1 MAQPGPQDIQ
11 YKPLKK
17 IQTPKAPPPATGQP
31 QPPKRPQAGQSQP
44 PKVPQPGQ
52 SQPPKVPQPGQSKP
66 PKVPTPNH
74 TENQQLSDKTNSEF
88 TRERIYFSWYMEICF

>member
-44 PKVPQPGQ
+44 PR
-52 SQPPKVPQPGQSKP
+52 VPQPGQSKP
-66 PKVPTPNH
+66 PNVPTPNH
-74 TENQQLSDKTNSEF
+74 AENQQLSDKNNSEL

>member
-17 IQTPKAPPPATGQP
+17 IQ
-31 QPPKRPQAGQSQP
+31 P

-52 SQPPKVPQPGQSKP
+52 SQSPKVPQAGQSKVSQPGQSQPPKVTQPGQSKLP
-66 PKVPTPNH
+66 NAQQPNH
-74 TENQQLSDKTNSEF
+74 TGKNQKLSDKNDSEL
-88 TRERIYFSWYMEICF
+88 TRERIYLILRLIIKKK

>member
-17 IQTPKAPPPATGQP
+17 IQ
-31 QPPKRPQAGQSQP
+31 P

-52 SQPPKVPQPGQSKP
+52 SQSPKVPQPGQSKMSQP
-66 PKVPTPNH
+66 GQSQPSKVPQPGQSKLPN
-74 TENQQLSDKTNSEF
+74 TQQPNQQLSDKNDSEL
-88 TRERIYFSWYMEICF
+88 TRERIYLIFKRII